1 MKVVVFGPDERVGAL
16 IDDQIIDLNL
26 AYATY
31 ARQAKDEPL
40 PYAMAAAMSPANLAD
55 FIAAGPRAIE
65 STEIALDHL
74 KKTGS
79 YEGLRGE
86 QLRLDAKDVRL
97 HPPLVSR
104 GARIMNAGGNFAD
117 HSQGSR
123 LRRQHREVTL
133 EEVRAE
139 AIERGMWGFNKLA
152 VSAIGQDDTL
162 QYPAH
167 GTRLDYE
174 GEVAIV
180 FGKPIKDFKGG
191 ELAPYIWGYTLQN
204 DFSLRDQREPQGGA
218 YAFGKNFDGCSSL
231 GPCIVVGELPDPQ
244 DIPFQTRVNGEV
256 RQSGNTRDMIFSFA
270 DWVQNLSRRFTI
282 NPGDILSGGTC
293 AGTGMDSSEYDEK
306 GVPDP
311 KLFLKPG
318 DAVEVSSASIGRLRN
333 QVV

>member
-1 MKVVVFGPDERVGAL
+1 MKVVVYGPDERVGAL
-16 IDDQIIDLNL
+16 IDDNIIDLNL
-26 AYATY
+26 AYAKY
-31 ARQAKDEPL
+31 AREAQDEPL
-40 PYAMAAAMSPANLAD
+40 PNAMASAMAPANLAD
-55 FIAAGPRAIE
+55 FIAGGPRAIE
-65 STEIALDHL
+65 SAEIALDHL
-74 KKTGS
+74 KRTGD

-86 QLRLDAKDVRL
+86 KLRLEAKDVRL

-104 GARIMNAGGNFAD
+104 GTRIMNAGGNFAD

-133 EEVRAE
+133 EEVRNE

-152 VSAIGQDDTL
+152 VAAIGQDEPL

-174 GEVAIV
+174 GEVAMV
-180 FGKPIKDFKGG
+180 FGKSIKDFKGG
-191 ELAPYIWGYTLQN
+191 DLSPYIWGYTLQN
-204 DFSLRDQREPQGGA
+204 DFSLRDQREPQGGS
-218 YAFGKNFDGCSSL
+218 YAFGKNFDGCSAL
-231 GPCIVVGELPDPQ
+231 GPCIIVGELSDPQ
-244 DIPFQTRVNGEV
+244 DIPFKTHVNGEL

-270 DWVQNLSRRFTI
+270 DWVENLSRRFTI

-318 DAVEVSSASIGRLRN
+318 DVIEVSSPAIGSLRN
-333 QVV
+333 RVV